1 MCTCLLLGARV
12 RVGSQPEQRKEER
25 GLDHSGPFSLP
36 AGRRAHDRWEFQVT
50 HAGRE
55 GVMNR
60 VRSSLLSPHLCFL
73 VPFIFSLT
81 PCRPVLLTRALTLLP
96 LLSLTICSSLPWL
109 VPNLRLTSDRKLG
122 EVPLVGVSFVP
133 GLRLAALRAGDP
145 YGLPWG
151 CKVGCRSCPPPHS
164 QRGGRGLSS
173 REDATVLH
181 DPGSNCCG
189 YLEFHL

>member
-1 MCTCLLLGARV
+1 MYLLATGSNGKDGLTAGAEEGGERLGSFRA
-12 RVGSQPEQRKEER
+12 
-25 GLDHSGPFSLP
+25 FSLP
-36 AGRRAHDRWEFQVT
+36 AGRRAHDLWESQVT

-60 VRSSLLSPHLCFL
+60 ARSSLLGPHLCFL
-73 VPFIFSLT
+73 VPFIFSPT
-81 PCRPVLLTRALTLLP
+81 PCRPVLLIRALTLLP

-122 EVPLVGVSFVP
+122 EVPLVGVSSLP

-151 CKVGCRSCPPPHS
+151 CKVGCRSCPPPRS
-164 QRGGRGLSS
+164 QKRWTG
-173 REDATVLH
+173 T
-181 DPGSNCCG
+181 
-189 YLEFHL
+189 

>member
-1 MCTCLLLGARV
+1 MGIPSHSCWQG
-12 RVGSQPEQRKEER
+12 R
-25 GLDHSGPFSLP
+25 GDGQSSVIP
-36 AGRRAHDRWEFQVT
+36 AEP
-50 HAGRE
+50 
-55 GVMNR
+55 
-60 VRSSLLSPHLCFL
+60 SSLLSCSLHLL
-73 VPFIFSLT
+73 AHPMSASLAHQ
-81 PCRPVLLTRALTLLP
+81 ALTLLP

-151 CKVGCRSCPPPHS
+151 CKAGCRSCPPPHS
-164 QRGGRGLSS
+164 QGGGRGLSS